1 MLRHQEHVD
10 LSSYNTFHVKARARH
25 MLQFDEEKEAVQWFV
40 VNDIFPNY
48 FILGQGSNV
57 LFTGYYPG
65 TIIRYTGEGIAI
77 LNESAGD
84 VVIRVKGGMS
94 WDLLVDECVRRGWG
108 GIENLS
114 FIPGTVGASPVQN
127 IGAYGAEVQQV
138 IEEVFGID
146 LQAIEYRSLTNQ
158 ECRFGYRESIF
169 KTDYRNRFL
178 ITSIVMRLSKKPI
191 LNTSY
196 GALKDEVEA
205 LGGPTLKNV
214 RQAVITIRRKK
225 LPDPAI
231 IGNAG
236 SFFKN
241 PVLETKR
248 AEKIRGS
255 HPDITVYPSGQG
267 QVKLAAGW
275 LIEKAGWKGKR
286 VGDAGVHTEQA
297 LVLVNYGQATGKDI
311 LNLSEKIQES
321 VYQKFGVHLEREVT
335 VV

>member
-1 MLRHQEHVD
+1 
-10 LSSYNTFHVKARARH
+10 
-25 MLQFDEEKEAVQWFV
+25 
-40 VNDIFPNY
+40 
-48 FILGQGSNV
+48 
-57 LFTGYYPG
+57 
-65 TIIRYTGEGIAI
+65 
-77 LNESAGD
+77 
-84 VVIRVKGGMS
+84 
-94 WDLLVDECVRRGWG
+94 
-108 GIENLS
+108 
-114 FIPGTVGASPVQN
+114 
-127 IGAYGAEVQQV
+127 V